1 MYFNK
6 RIHLF
11 LSRFTKY
18 LKKTTQVNACC
29 LKDEGKEQ
37 QVMKSGMREY
47 VHKKNL
53 THRKKYKTKRCL
65 KEK

>member
-37 QVMKSGMREY
+37 QVMKSGRRE
-47 VHKKNL
+47 
-53 THRKKYKTKRCL
+53 
-65 KEK
+65 